1 MYTLWLSRAS
11 RCANRPSIKC
21 SRLETYEFR
30 THSSQIQSSGRRD
43 PIRRYRPDGYMA
55 SSQYSESRG
64 LLADCKECDV
74 HGYSPTLERNSMW
87 PKDSLFPSVFPPTC
101 LIRTVPV
108 LE

>member
-30 THSSQIQSSGRRD
+30 THPFRTQSSGRRD
-43 PIRRYRPDGYMA
+43 PIRCYLPHGYMA

-64 LLADCKECDV
+64 PLADCKECDV

-87 PKDSLFPSVFPPTC
+87 REDSLLRSVFRATC
-101 LIRTVPV
+101 RIRTVPV